1 MSEGE
6 RLERGYRHGD
16 DRSGTPFEFE
26 EIRRLIKPV
35 GRIEIDG
42 LRQAL
47 ERVVEREVIP
57 QLILAEKGAL
67 LSSHPAEP
75 ESRDAT
81 TAEMDAFQVLIIHR
95 NTSDC
100 LDFVSALK
108 NGGLSLRS
116 IYLGLFAPVAKQL
129 GRKWDNDELDFVDVT
144 IALGKLQTLL
154 HDFAEPSG
162 PLDPLDAARRIV
174 LASSPDEQHALGM
187 LIVSELFRMKGW
199 DVSGGPG
206 LAVGADLNSMV
217 NDNWYGVVG
226 LSAGTEERARQLK
239 SEIDSIRRASRNQA
253 ISVLVGGPGFIE
265 HPEISMSIGA
275 DGVAGDADEAVS
287 RAESM
292 IDAKSPLTD
301 KTPPTKTPP
310 TKNQIGAKQGGA
322 GRVSARK

>member
-1 MSEGE
+1 MKQPKRFDHMSEGE
-6 RLERGYRHGD
+6 RLESGYRYGE

-26 EIRRLIKPV
+26 EIHRLIRPV
-35 GRIEIDG
+35 KRIEIDG

-47 ERVVEREVIP
+47 ESVVKSEVIP
-57 QLILAEKGAL
+57 QLILAEKSAL
-67 LSSHPAEP
+67 LTSHSAKA

-81 TAEMDAFQVLIIHR
+81 TAEVDAFQVLIIHR

-100 LDFVSALK
+100 FEFVSALK

-116 IYLGLFAPVAKQL
+116 IYLGLFAPVAQQL
-129 GRKWDNDELDFVDVT
+129 GTKWDNDELSFVDVT
-144 IALGKLQTLL
+144 IALNRLQTLL
-154 HDFAEPSG
+154 HDFAEPTG
-162 PLDPLDAARRIV
+162 QLDPLDAARRIV

-206 LAVGADLNSMV
+206 LAVGTDLNSMV

-239 SEIDSIRRASRNQA
+239 SEIDNIRRASRNQA

-275 DGVAGDADEAVS
+275 DGVAGDADDAVS
-287 RAESM
+287 KAQGM
-292 IDAKSPLTD
+292 IDGKSAA
-301 KTPPTKTPP
+301 
-310 TKNQIGAKQGGA
+310 AKQDRA
-322 GRVSARK
+322 SRVSAKK

>member
-6 RLERGYRHGD
+6 RLESGYRYGE

-26 EIRRLIKPV
+26 EIRRLVRPV
-35 GRIEIDG
+35 ARIEIDG

-47 ERVVEREVIP
+47 ESVVKSEVIP

-67 LSSHPAEP
+67 LTSHPRKV
-75 ESRDAT
+75 ESRAAT
-81 TAEMDAFQVLIIHR
+81 TAEVDAFQVLIIHR

-100 LDFVSALK
+100 FEFVSALR

-116 IYLGLFAPVAKQL
+116 IYLGLFAPVAQQL
-129 GRKWDNDELDFVDVT
+129 GSKWDNDELDFVDVT
-144 IALGKLQTLL
+144 IALSKLQTLL
-154 HDFAEPSG
+154 HDFAEPTDHFG
-162 PLDPLDAARRIV
+162 PLDAARRIV

-206 LAVGADLNSMV
+206 LAVGSDLNSMV

-226 LSAGTEERARQLK
+226 LSAGTEERAHQLK
-239 SEIDSIRRASRNQA
+239 NEIDSIRRASRNQS
-253 ISVLVGGPGFIE
+253 ISVLVGGPGFSE

-287 RAESM
+287 KAQGM
-292 IDAKSPLTD
+292 IDAKQD
-301 KTPPTKTPP
+301 
-310 TKNQIGAKQGGA
+310 GARQNNVKS
-322 GRVSARK
+322 VSVKK